1 MLLGPQFNGTSI
13 FTESFRAIFL
23 HILFLCQFIGCPPRS
38 RSAYGTAVE
47 VLCLIL
53 VLFIH
58 TVLVKGQSTAEIVIE
73 LSFLLFSFLV
83 SCFTF
88 HV

>member
-13 FTESFRAIFL
+13 FTESFRATFL
-23 HILFLCQFIGCPPRS
+23 HILFLGQFIGCPLRS
-38 RSAYGTAVE
+38 RCAYRTAVE
-47 VLCLIL
+47 VLSLIL

-58 TVLVKGQSTAEIVIE
+58 TVLVKRQSTAEIVIKQ
-73 LSFLLFSFLV
+73 SFLLFSFLV
-83 SCFTF
+83 SRFTF

>member
-13 FTESFRAIFL
+13 FTESFRATFL
-23 HILFLCQFIGCPPRS
+23 HVLFLGQFIGCPLRS

-58 TVLVKGQSTAEIVIE
+58 TVLVKRQSTAEIV
-73 LSFLLFSFLV
+73 FFFSFSFYF
-83 SCFTF
+83 SCLNS
-88 HV
+88 